1 MNHFLVYFLL
11 YFISFRFL
19 FFSGERGRGE
29 GVKPRFHYGIVLMLM
44 SRENAFQ

>member
-19 FFSGERGRGE
+19 FFSGEGEGE